1 MTKLHIKNTPQRV
14 TELHKWLDEVKDLLA
29 KKNADYGSDSFDKS
43 IDLFGDLNGL
53 SRIHDKLMRLVNL
66 IKNNKNPTLDES
78 VDDTLKDIVGYCAL
92 FATYLAKRDEGC
104 KEIDNG

>member
-1 MTKLHIKNTPQRV
+1 MVELDPKNTPQRV
-14 TELHKWLDEVKDLLA
+14 VELHKWLDEVKDLLT

-43 IDLFGDLNGL
+43 IHLFGDLNGL

-66 IKNNKNPTLDES
+66 IKNNKKPTLDES

-92 FATYLAKRDEGC
+92 FATYLAKRDEGR
-104 KEIDNG
+104 

>member
-1 MTKLHIKNTPQRV
+1 MIELNTENTPQRV
-14 TELHKWLDEVKDLLA
+14 VELDKWLDEVKDLLA

-66 IKNNKNPTLDES
+66 IKNNKKCTLDES
-78 VDDTLKDIVGYCAL
+78 IDDTLKDIVGYCAL
-92 FATYLAKRDEGC
+92 FATYLAKREEKD
-104 KEIDNG
+104 KEIAND